1 MLADDQ
7 AVVRAGL
14 RTILETDEAIEVVGE
29 ANDGQE
35 AVTLTQALDPDVVML
50 DPDVVMMDIRMPV
63 LDGIKAT
70 ERLMSTG
77 TRAKVLMLTTY
88 GLDEYV
94 YAALRAGAAGFML
107 KTEPPARLCEAVHVV
122 AAGDALLG
130 SETTRLLIER
140 YLSEPPAGMQ
150 SASRLDGLTSREQ
163 EVLSELALGRSNE
176 EIGRVLFIGPGTV
189 KTHVTHILAKL
200 GLRDRVQ
207 AVVFAYETGLV
218 RRGASDRR

>member
-1 MLADDQ
+1 
-7 AVVRAGL
+7 
-14 RTILETDEAIEVVGE
+14 
-29 ANDGQE
+29 
-35 AVTLTQALDPDVVML
+35 
-50 DPDVVMMDIRMPV
+50 
-63 LDGIKAT
+63 
-70 ERLMSTG
+70 MSTS

-107 KTEPPARLCEAVHVV
+107 KTETPARLCEAVHVV

-140 YLSEPPAGMQ
+140 YLSEPPAGMR
-150 SASRLDGLTSREQ
+150 SASQLDGLTSREQ
-163 EVLSELALGRSNE
+163 EVLLELAHGRSNE
-176 EIGRVLFIGPGTV
+176 EIGRVLFIERGTV
-189 KTHVTHILAKL
+189 KTHVTHILTKL

-218 RRGASDRR
+218 RRGSSDR

>member
-1 MLADDQ
+1 
-7 AVVRAGL
+7 VRAGL

-35 AVTLTQALDPDVVML
+35 AVTLTQALDPDVVM
-50 DPDVVMMDIRMPV
+50 MDIRMPV

-70 ERLMSTG
+70 ERLVSAG

-140 YLSEPPAGMQ
+140 YLSEPPARR
-150 SASRLDGLTSREQ
+150 SASRLDELTSREQ
-163 EVLSELALGRSNE
+163 EVLLELAHGRSND
-176 EIGRVLFIGPGTV
+176 EIGRVLFIERGTV
-189 KTHVTHILAKL
+189 KTHVTHILTKL

-218 RRGASDRR
+218 RRGACDRR

>member
-1 MLADDQ
+1 MPRGRLLRTAVLLVDDQ

-29 ANDGQE
+29 ANDGRE
-35 AVTLTQALDPDVVML
+35 AVTLTQAL

-63 LDGIKAT
+63 LDGIRAT

-94 YAALRAGAAGFML
+94 YAA
-107 KTEPPARLCEAVHVV
+107 PARLCEAVHVV
-122 AAGDALLG
+122 AAGDTLLG

-140 YLSEPPAGMQ
+140 YLSEPPASMQ
-150 SASRLDGLTSREQ
+150 SASRVDELTSREQ
-163 EVLSELALGRSNE
+163 EVLLELAHGRSNE
-176 EIGRVLFIGPGTV
+176 EIGRVLFIERGTV
-189 KTHVTHILAKL
+189 KTHVTHILTNL

>member
-1 MLADDQ
+1 LLRTAVLLVDDQ
-7 AVVRAGL
+7 AVVRSGL

-29 ANDGQE
+29 ANDGQQ
-35 AVTLTQALDPDVVML
+35 AVTLTQALDPDVVI
-50 DPDVVMMDIRMPV
+50 MDIRMPV

-70 ERLMSTG
+70 ERLMSTS
-77 TRAKVLMLTTY
+77 TRTKVLMLTTY

-107 KTEPPARLCEAVHVV
+107 KTEPPARLCEAVHIV

-150 SASRLDGLTSREQ
+150 SASRLDDFTSREQ
-163 EVLSELALGRSNE
+163 EVLLEFAQGRSNE
-176 EIGRVLFIGPGTV
+176 DIGRVLFIERGTV
-189 KTHVTHILAKL
+189 KTHVTHILTKL

-207 AVVFAYETGLV
+207 AVVFAYETGAGPP
-218 RRGASDRR
+218 RRL

>member
-1 MLADDQ
+1 MTRVLLADDQ

-14 RTILETDEAIEVVGE
+14 RTILETDQAIEVVAE
-29 ANDGQE
+29 ANDGQQ
-35 AVTLTQALDPDVVML
+35 AVTLTQALDPDI
-50 DPDVVMMDIRMPV
+50 VMMDIRMPI
-63 LDGIKAT
+63 LDGIQAT

-107 KTEPPARLCEAVHVV
+107 KTDPPGRLCEAVHVIG
-122 AAGDALLG
+122 AGDALLG

-140 YLSEPPAGMQ
+140 YLSEPPA
-150 SASRLDGLTSREQ
+150 SARSTRLDELTSREQ
-163 EVLSELALGRSNE
+163 EVLHELAQGRSNE
-176 EIGRVLFIGPGTV
+176 EIGRALFIGQGTV
-189 KTHVTHILAKL
+189 KTHVTHILTKL

-218 RRGASDRR
+218 RRGASDRC

>member
-1 MLADDQ
+1 MTRLVLADDQ

-35 AVTLTQALDPDVVML
+35 AVTLAQAL

-70 ERLMSTG
+70 ERLMSAG
-77 TRAKVLMLTTY
+77 ARAKVLILTTY

-107 KTEPPARLCEAVHVV
+107 KTEPPPRLCEAVHVV

-140 YLSEPPAGMQ
+140 YLSEPPAGTR
-150 SASRLDGLTSREQ
+150 SARLDDLTSREQ
-163 EVLSELALGRSNE
+163 EVLHELAQGRSNE
-176 EIGRVLFIGPGTV
+176 EIGRALFIGQGTV
-189 KTHVTHILAKL
+189 KTHVTHILTKL

-218 RRGASDRR
+218 RRGASDR